1 MHILSNISRSKGNQT
16 IEIGQ
21 FIKYNKKNI
30 FLKDHA
36 ENEAG
41 ALILDPFLLF
51 KKAFVR
57 DKSKSF
63 AA

>member
-16 IEIGQ
+16 IELGQ
-21 FIKYNKKNI
+21 FIKYNNKNI

-36 ENEAG
+36 KNEAG
-41 ALILDPFLLF
+41 ALVLDPFLYF